1 MSITSYPLSPI
12 EANIGDY
19 TSKGRLKV
27 SNPEVIFFNTFQ
39 YGTETDVWETS
50 TTSGGAA
57 TFDATIS
64 AVAMSVGSTSGSE
77 CVRQTINVQRYI
89 PGRSS
94 ELTFAVRLTSP
105 VAGIRR
111 RFGLF
116 DGNDGIYFED
126 NGGEYAC
133 VMINSDGGT
142 PTIDRVV
149 RTAWNG
155 DQLGGSGS
163 SGLTADATKQQ
174 IICIDYEWYGGGQ
187 VIFSFIIN
195 GEKRVIH
202 TFNTGNVLA
211 VPWCKTPF
219 LPIRLEIKNTTGAAG
234 THYMYQG
241 SNSLVVEG
249 TSYRLGTLQN
259 MLTPLAGITLTTANT
274 FYPALSIRLKSTHLK
289 GVVLPVS
296 FQAASLDNTN
306 VFYKVIR
313 NATLNGTWVDV
324 PDANAFTQYNYT
336 STGAVSGGTVL
347 DSGFLPSGASSTIT
361 LPSSA
366 NYQVGRSALGTV
378 SDTFTIAIA
387 ATTANKD
394 GVASLTWVEQ
404 R

>member
-19 TSKGRLKV
+19 TSKGRLKT

-39 YGTETDVWETS
+39 YGIETDVWDTS

-57 TFDATIS
+57 VFDATVS
-64 AVAMSVGSTSGSE
+64 AVAMSVGSTLGSE

-94 ELTFAVRLTSP
+94 ELTFAVRLDTP
-105 VAGIRR
+105 VVGIRR

-116 DGNDGIYFED
+116 DGSDGIYFED

-133 VMINSDGGT
+133 VMINSDGVS

-149 RTAWNG
+149 RANWNG

-163 SGLTADATKQQ
+163 SGLTADPTKQQ

-187 VIFSFIIN
+187 VIFSFVIN

-202 TFNTGNVLA
+202 TFNTSNVLA
-211 VPWCKTPF
+211 TPWCKTPF
-219 LPIRLEIKNTTGAAG
+219 LPIRLELKNTTGAAG

-249 TSYRLGTLQN
+249 ISTRLGTLQN
-259 MLTPLAGITLTTANT
+259 MLSPLTGVTLTAANT
-274 FYPALSIRLKSTHLK
+274 FYPVVSIRLKSSTLK
-289 GVVLPVS
+289 GVVLPIS
-296 FQAASLDNTN
+296 FQAATLDNTN

-313 NATLNGTWVDV
+313 NTTLNGTWVDM
-324 PDANAFTQYNYT
+324 PDTNAFTQYNFT
-336 STGAVSGGTVL
+336 ATGAISGGTVL
-347 DSGFLPSGASSTIT
+347 DSGFVVAGSTSTIH
-361 LPSSA
+361 LPANA
-366 NYQVGRSALGTV
+366 NYQIGRSSIGTI
-378 SDTFTIAIA
+378 SDTFTIAVA

-394 GVASLTWVEQ
+394 GVASLTWIEQ

>member
-50 TTSGGAA
+50 TASGGAA

-116 DGNDGIYFED
+116 DGSDGIYFED

-133 VMINSDGGT
+133 VMINSDGGS

-187 VIFSFIIN
+187 VVFSFIIN

>member
-116 DGNDGIYFED
+116 DGDDGIYFED

-133 VMINSDGGT
+133 VMINSDGGI

-149 RTAWNG
+149 RANWNG

-163 SGLTADATKQQ
+163 SGITADATKQQ

-249 TSYRLGTLQN
+249 TSLRIGTLQN

-313 NATLNGTWVDV
+313 NATINGTWVDM
-324 PDANAFTQYNYT
+324 PDTNAFTQYNYT
-336 STGAVSGGTVL
+336 STGAVSDGVVL

-387 ATTANKD
+387 ATNANKA

>member
-12 EANIGDY
+12 EANIGEY

-27 SNPEVIFFNTFQ
+27 SNPEVVFFNTFQ
-39 YGTETDVWETS
+39 YGIETDVWDTS
-50 TTSGGAA
+50 TASGGAA

-77 CVRQTINVQRYI
+77 CIRQTINVQRYI

-94 ELTFAVRLTSP
+94 ELTFAVRLDTP

-116 DGNDGIYFED
+116 DGSDGIYFED

-133 VMINSDGGT
+133 VMINSDGGS
-142 PTIDRVV
+142 PTINRVV
-149 RTAWNG
+149 RTSWNG

-163 SGLTADATKQQ
+163 SGLTADPTKQQ

-219 LPIRLEIKNTTGAAG
+219 LPIRLELKNTTGAAG

-241 SNSLVVEG
+241 SNSLVIEG
-249 TSYRLGTLQN
+249 TTTRLGTLQN
-259 MLTPLAGITLTTANT
+259 ILSPLTGVTLTTANT
-274 FYPALSIRLKSTHLK
+274 FYPVVSIRLKSSTLK
-289 GVVLPVS
+289 GVVLPIS

-313 NATLNGTWVDV
+313 NTTLNGTWVDM

-336 STGAVSGGTVL
+336 STGAISGGIVL
-347 DSGFLPSGASSTIT
+347 DSGFLPSGASSTIA
-361 LPSSA
+361 LPPTA
-366 NYQVGRSALGTV
+366 NYQIGRSALGTV
-378 SDTFTIAIA
+378 SDTLTIAVA
-387 ATTANKD
+387 ATTSNKD
-394 GVASLTWVEQ
+394 GIASLTWIEQ

>member
-12 EANIGDY
+12 EANVGDY

-39 YGTETDVWETS
+39 YGIETDVWDTS

-57 TFDATIS
+57 VFDATVS
-64 AVAMSVGSTSGSE
+64 AVAMSVGSTLGSE

-94 ELTFAVRLTSP
+94 ELTFAVRLDTP
-105 VAGIRR
+105 VIGIRR

-116 DGNDGIYFED
+116 DGDDGIYFED

-133 VMINSDGGT
+133 VMINSDGGS
-142 PTIDRVV
+142 PTINRVV
-149 RTAWNG
+149 RANWNG

-163 SGLTADATKQQ
+163 SGLTADPTKQQ
-174 IICIDYEWYGGGQ
+174 IVCIDYEWYGGGQ
-187 VIFSFIIN
+187 VIFSFVIN

-202 TFNTGNVLA
+202 TFNTSNVLA
-211 VPWCKTPF
+211 TPWCKTPF
-219 LPIRLEIKNTTGAAG
+219 LPIRLELKNTTGAAG

-249 TSYRLGTLQN
+249 ISTRLGTLQN
-259 MLTPLAGITLTTANT
+259 ILSPVAGVTLTASNT
-274 FYPALSIRLKSTHLK
+274 FYPVVSIRLKSSTLK
-289 GVVLPVS
+289 GVVLPIS
-296 FQAASLDNTN
+296 FQAATLDNTN

-313 NATLNGTWVDV
+313 NTTLNGTWIDM
-324 PDANAFTQYNYT
+324 PDTNAFTQYNYT
-336 STGAVSGGTVL
+336 ATGAISGGTVL
-347 DSGFLPSGASSTIT
+347 DSGFVVAGSTSTIH
-361 LPSSA
+361 LPANA
-366 NYQVGRSALGTV
+366 NYQIGRSSIGTI
-378 SDTFTIAIA
+378 SDTFTIAVA
-387 ATTANKD
+387 ATNANKD
-394 GVASLTWVEQ
+394 GIASLTWIEQ

>member
-1 MSITSYPLSPI
+1 MSITSYPLPPI
-12 EANIGDY
+12 EADVGDY

-39 YGTETDVWETS
+39 YGIETDVWDTS

-57 TFDATIS
+57 SFDSTIS
-64 AVAMSVGSTSGSE
+64 AVAMSVGSTLGSE
-77 CVRQTINVQRYI
+77 CIRQTINVQRYI

-94 ELTFAVRLTSP
+94 ELTFAVRLDTP
-105 VAGIRR
+105 VVGIRR

-116 DGNDGIYFED
+116 DGSDGIYFED

-133 VMINSDGGT
+133 VMINSDGVS

-149 RTAWNG
+149 RANWNG

-163 SGLTADATKQQ
+163 SGLTADPTKQQ

-202 TFNTGNVLA
+202 TFNTSNVLA
-211 VPWCKTPF
+211 TPWCKTPF
-219 LPIRLEIKNTTGAAG
+219 LPIRLELKNTTGAAG

-249 TSYRLGTLQN
+249 ISTRLGTLQN
-259 MLTPLAGITLTTANT
+259 MLSPLTGVTLTAANT
-274 FYPALSIRLKSTHLK
+274 FYPIVSIRLKSSTLK
-289 GVVLPVS
+289 GVVLPIS
-296 FQAASLDNTN
+296 FQAATLDNTN

-313 NATLNGTWVDV
+313 NTTLNGTWVDM
-324 PDANAFTQYNYT
+324 PDTNAFTQYNFT
-336 STGAVSGGTVL
+336 ATGAISGGTVL
-347 DSGFLPSGASSTIT
+347 DSGFVVAGSTSTIH
-361 LPSSA
+361 LPANA
-366 NYQVGRSALGTV
+366 NYQIGRSSIGTI
-378 SDTFTIAIA
+378 SDTFTIAVA

-394 GVASLTWVEQ
+394 GVASLTWIEQ

>member
-19 TSKGRLKV
+19 TSKGRLKT

-39 YGTETDVWETS
+39 YGIETDVWDTS

-57 TFDATIS
+57 VFDATVS
-64 AVAMSVGSTSGSE
+64 AVAMSVGSTLGSE

-94 ELTFAVRLTSP
+94 ELTFAVRLDTP
-105 VAGIRR
+105 VVGIRR

-116 DGNDGIYFED
+116 DGSDGIYFED

-133 VMINSDGGT
+133 VMINSDGVS

-149 RTAWNG
+149 RANWNG

-163 SGLTADATKQQ
+163 SGLTADPTKQQ
-174 IICIDYEWYGGGQ
+174 IVCIDYEWYGGGQ

-202 TFNTGNVLA
+202 TFNTSNVLA
-211 VPWCKTPF
+211 TPWCKTPF
-219 LPIRLEIKNTTGAAG
+219 LPIRLELKNTTGAAG

-249 TSYRLGTLQN
+249 ISTRLGTLQN
-259 MLTPLAGITLTTANT
+259 MLSPLTGVTLTAANT
-274 FYPALSIRLKSTHLK
+274 FYPVVSIRLKSSTLK
-289 GVVLPVS
+289 GVVLPIS
-296 FQAASLDNTN
+296 FQAATLDNTN

-313 NATLNGTWVDV
+313 NTTLNGTWVDM
-324 PDANAFTQYNYT
+324 PDTNAFTQYNFT
-336 STGAVSGGTVL
+336 ATGAISGGTVL
-347 DSGFLPSGASSTIT
+347 DSGFVVAGSTSTIH
-361 LPSSA
+361 LPANA
-366 NYQVGRSALGTV
+366 NYQIGRSSIGTI
-378 SDTFTIAIA
+378 SDTFTIAVA

-394 GVASLTWVEQ
+394 GVASLTWIEQ

>member
-116 DGNDGIYFED
+116 DGVDGIYFED

-133 VMINSDGGT
+133 VMINSDGGS

-163 SGLTADATKQQ
+163 SGITADPTKQQ

-347 DSGFLPSGASSTIT
+347 DSGFLPSGASSTIA

>member
-133 VMINSDGGT
+133 VMINSDGGS

-149 RTAWNG
+149 RANWNG